1 MFAMDPG
8 LGVSRALCSVWGT
21 ERHPPPHTH
30 TPLQEDML
38 LRSGQ
43 VRSGR
48 TLAAVLGPRQAGGS
62 WAKPHV
68 FGISCGVSTL
78 GQQQPCS
85 AGKPS

>member
-1 MFAMDPG
+1 MLWTWALESPVHSAVFGG
-8 LGVSRALCSVWGT
+8 LRNTPL
-21 ERHPPPHTH
+21 HTH

-48 TLAAVLGPRQAGGS
+48 TLAAVLGPRQAGGG